1 MKDLKNELFAG
12 ALENARFGICVVD
25 ESGRVV
31 LTNKAFVSRL
41 NNCIDNVLGQSYV
54 AMLNCFGAHPDFH
67 KLFSVREP
75 ELSIE
80 CPITAS
86 DGRQHYLLM
95 QSSAL
100 AHESG
105 ELFRIVSVIDV
116 TDYGVTRDRFTEMQR
131 HVEAINNSVV
141 IVDARKPDMPIT
153 YVNAHFERM
162 TGYSKAE
169 IIGRNCRFL
178 QGNERD
184 QPGVIALRAAIKKH
198 ESCQVWLKN
207 FRKDGSEFLNEL
219 YISPVFD
226 EFGTLTHY
234 VGTQHEVM
242 DRKLVA
248 AGLEQAG
255 NETP

>member
-25 ESGRVV
+25 ESGRIV
-31 LTNKAFVSRL
+31 LTNKAFV
-41 NNCIDNVLGQSYV
+41 NKIDTCVDDILGQSYV
-54 AMLNCFGAHPDFH
+54 AMLHCFGAHADFH
-67 KLFSVREP
+67 KLFDVREP

-80 CPITAS
+80 CRITKA
-86 DGRQHYLLM
+86 DGRNQYVLM

-116 TDYGVTRDRFTEMQR
+116 TDYGVTRDRFTELQR

-141 IVDARKPDMPIT
+141 IVDARKKDMPIA

-162 TGYSKAE
+162 TGYTKAE
-169 IIGRNCRFL
+169 MVGRNCRFL

-184 QPGVIALRAAIKKH
+184 QPGAIALRTAIQKN

-219 YISPVFD
+219 FISPVFD

-242 DRKLVA
+242 TGNLA
-248 AGLEQAG
+248 AVSAGKGG
-255 NETP
+255 NETR